1 MIAACEERIQAWRTL
16 QELAGLVT
24 PFTKAVEAKL
34 KQEINEAHQA
44 ELAAQKAEYEARIE
58 NLQAEMEAE
67 IAARLKG
74 QLMTLAGYSLPN

>member
-24 PFTKAVEAKL
+24 PFTKAVESKL
-34 KQEINEAHQA
+34 KQEISEAHQA
-44 ELAAQKAEYEARIE
+44 ELAAQKQEYEARIE
-58 NLQAEMEAE
+58 NLRAEMEAE
-67 IAARLKG
+67 IADRVKR